1 MTTKFTING
10 HAVEIT
16 EIDVQQI
23 DDDLHQAAIAL
34 TVNGQ
39 ITYTLMFQD
48 DENED
53 GTRDGVFALGNED
66 ELSFRPLYRHLLT
79 ALGDTEDPDADSIA
93 AQLTELPGF
102 DAMTRYINEQIKA
115 AQAAGTPAHS
125 IEYLLYQG
133 DYCAQGAAE
142 PFATLDEALHATNE
156 LQKNLGWTGLEIRR
170 HETINGAIH
179 SSIVAWGLDAGDL
192 CIMADVSEAGA
203 IKISGAAET
212 ESWGDVREIADK
224 IEFVQHFHGWA
235 NYAVHYQVWAHGNPE
250 PLNYLV
256 AEAAETDE

>member
-53 GTRDGVFALGNED
+53 GSRDGVFALGNEN
-66 ELSFRPLYRHLLT
+66 ELSCRPLYHHLLT
-79 ALGDTEDPDADSIA
+79 ALGATEDPDADRIA

-102 DAMTRYINEQIKA
+102 DAMACYINEQIKA
-115 AQAAGTPAHS
+115 AQAAITQAIASTQNLPD
-125 IEYLLYQG
+125 YLMVE
-133 DYCAQGAAE
+133 A
-142 PFATLDEALHATNE
+142 DE
-156 LQKNLGWTGLEIRR
+156 
-170 HETINGAIH
+170 
-179 SSIVAWGLDAGDL
+179 
-192 CIMADVSEAGA
+192 
-203 IKISGAAET
+203 
-212 ESWGDVREIADK
+212 
-224 IEFVQHFHGWA
+224 
-235 NYAVHYQVWAHGNPE
+235 
-250 PLNYLV
+250 
-256 AEAAETDE
+256 